1 MKIVNKCT
9 LINWNPVLEEIRD
22 KPGLNAPLRLP
33 IDEPEVQKMIEDLK
47 DYPAEAIEW
56 FNYYPGVDFNVRV
69 VKEFSDLVNKECV
82 RAWISKINPGKTAPW
97 HWDYDDNEEAYLKKG
112 ELVRYHASISKPA
125 PGHVFIVGDQCFYNE
140 AQGTIHEWPNY
151 KSYHAG
157 ANCGSEPKFLFN
169 FLGYR

>member
-9 LINWNPVLEEIRD
+9 LIDWNPVLEEIKD
-22 KPGLNAPLRLP
+22 NPGLNAPFRLP
-33 IDEPEVQKMIEDLK
+33 LDQPEVKEMLDDLK
-47 DYPAEAIEW
+47 DYPPESIEW

-97 HWDYDDNEEAYLKKG
+97 HWDYDANEQEYLKKG
-112 ELVRYHASISKPA
+112 ELVRYHASISKPF

-140 AQGTIHEWPNY
+140 PQGTIHEWDDY
-151 KSYHAG
+151 RSYHAG
-157 ANCGSEPKFLFN
+157 ANCGVGPKFLFN